1 MNFIL
6 TSLLFKIFP
15 YHLLGQINLEG
26 FEAAA
31 EQNTTFAILVS
42 IVIILFGII
51 IFLFKK
57 YEDKNNELKNFQEA
71 YVKKIDEIRKE
82 NMKKEDERNVHWRE
96 SEKETLTV
104 LKGVNSVLEM
114 SEKMKENDTEKIID
128 KITSLEKSVNNA
140 IEINKKRNG

>member
-6 TSLLFKIFP
+6 SILPI
-15 YHLLGQINLEG
+15 LGQINLEG

-31 EQNTTFAILVS
+31 EQNTIFAILVS
-42 IVIILFGII
+42 LVLILFGII
-51 IFLFKK
+51 LFLF
-57 YEDKNNELKNFQEA
+57 NELRKIQET
-71 YVKKIDEIRKE
+71 YLKKIDEIRKDGIV
-82 NMKKEDERNVHWRE
+82 KEDERNLHWRE

-114 SEKMKENDTEKIID
+114 SEKMKENDTEKIIN
-128 KITSLEKSVNNA
+128 KIDSLETSIKTT

>member
-1 MNFIL
+1 MNVIISKILSPLFPIL
-6 TSLLFKIFP
+6 T
-15 YHLLGQINLEG
+15 QINLEG

-57 YEDKNNELKNFQEA
+57 YEDKSNELKKFQEA
-71 YVKKIDEIRKE
+71 YVQKIDEIRKE

-128 KITSLEKSVNNA
+128 KIGSLEKSVNTA
-140 IEINKKRNG
+140 IEQNKKRNG

>member
-6 TSLLFKIFP
+6 SLFNITPNILA
-15 YHLLGQINLEG
+15 QINLEG

-31 EQNTTFAILVS
+31 EQNTIFAILVS
-42 IVIILFGII
+42 LVLILFGLIV
-51 IFLFKK
+51 FLYKK
-57 YEDKNNELKNFQEA
+57 NEEKNTEIKKLQET
-71 YVKKIDEIRKE
+71 YLNKIDEIRKE
-82 NMKKEDERNVHWRE
+82 GILKEDERNVHWRE

-128 KITSLEKSVNNA
+128 KIGSLETSIKTA
-140 IEINKKRNG
+140 IEISKKRNG

>member
-6 TSLLFKIFP
+6 SLILFKIFP

-31 EQNTTFAILVS
+31 EQNTIFAILVS
-42 IVIILFGII
+42 LVLILFGII
-51 IFLFKK
+51 VILYKK
-57 YEDKNNELKNFQEA
+57 SEALNVELRKFQEA
-71 YVKKIDEIRKE
+71 YTLKIDEIRKE
-82 NMKKEDERNVHWRE
+82 GITKEDERNMHWRE

-114 SEKMKENDTEKIID
+114 SEKIKENDTEKIID
-128 KITSLEKSVNNA
+128 KIGSLEVSIKTA
-140 IEINKKRNG
+140 IEMNKKRNN